1 MIAKSLISAHHDPAL
16 ICQPIHTEDGATA
29 GCELILDN
37 QNGSQATAQR
47 GSPQTASLLW
57 STLYEQGYS
66 SSNLKQNVFVRTD
79 RPLLE
84 SAGLN
89 LLPREALTLKL
100 DFSGLPDKRLIDRCR
115 TLRERGF
122 SLALANYSGIDDRSQ
137 ALLSLLNVVEINLLN
152 CNAKEL
158 HELAASLS
166 RLPIKLLANG
176 IDSGDQL
183 ALCQQLGFN
192 YFQGIHLAPAVSM
205 GKQHY
210 PLSRASLL
218 ALIEL
223 VNNRADV
230 VAIESALKKDTAL
243 LYHLLYLSLNF
254 KEDASTS
261 PWTLRSMLTSIGTYR
276 LGEWLQGHLEGVE
289 NDLTDRPSLLT
300 YKLAALRGRILEL
313 LAQKIEPNNAR
324 LSDSAYLAGCL
335 STTRDASIYSSSTD
349 SERSGLLGQLLD
361 ILELF
366 DNHDQV
372 ACQQKIQHISKGK
385 LHYSALTE
393 SFEHAVN
400 WLTRA

>member
-1 MIAKSLISAHHDPAL
+1 MIAKSLTSVHQDSAL
-16 ICQPIHTEDGATA
+16 ICQPIHTVDGATA

-37 QNGSQATAQR
+37 QNEHPSSVQR
-47 GSPQTASLLW
+47 ESPQTASVLW
-57 STLYEQGYS
+57 GTLYEQGYS
-66 SSNLKQNVFVRTD
+66 SSNLKQRVFVRAD

-89 LLPREALTLKL
+89 LLPKEALTLKL
-100 DFSGLPDKRLIDRCR
+100 DFSGRPDKRLIDRCR

-152 CNAKEL
+152 CDEKKP

-176 IDSGDQL
+176 IDSNDQL
-183 ALCQQLGFN
+183 TLCQQLGFN
-192 YFQGIHLAPAVSM
+192 YFQGIHLAPATPMV
-205 GKQHY
+205 GHHH
-210 PLSRASLL
+210 PLSRSSLL

-223 VNNRADV
+223 INNRADM
-230 VAIESALKKDTAL
+230 VAIENALKKDTAL
-243 LYHLLYLSLNF
+243 LYHLLCLSLNF

-261 PWTLRSMLTSIGTYR
+261 PWTLRSMLTAIGTYR
-276 LGEWLQGHLEGVE
+276 LGHWLQDHLEGVE
-289 NDLTDRPSLLT
+289 NDLTDSSTLLT
-300 YKLAALRGRILEL
+300 YKLAALRGRMLEL
-313 LAQKIEPNNAR
+313 LAQKIEPNNVR

-335 STTRDASIYSSSTD
+335 STTLGNPTASSSAD
-349 SERSGLLGQLLD
+349 SGRSGLLGQLLD

-385 LHYSALTE
+385 LHYSTLTE
-393 SFEHAVN
+393 CFDHAVS
-400 WLTRA
+400 WLTCA